1 MDKFKAAL
9 DSLKKIASAKDE
21 QEMFRLFSE
30 NKENFDTVQQ
40 RWFGHSRDTETVQVE
55 NEDYLQNIVRYVDI
69 AISMYSKAIPHKSLN
84 KVILMFTKNWTDG
97 TEPYIYIE
105 FDSTSLTVAIDDL
118 WQSDIQLERS
128 MEQECVNLSGIVWDE
143 YRGIIDDEQ
152 LKYDAEEICTVLK
165 QKYPST
171 DISFLIKEAL
181 LKQNKSCRQYE
192 YGFCP
197 YWRGG

>member
-40 RWFGHSRDTETVQVE
+40 RWFGHSCDTEPVQVE
-55 NEDYLQNIVRYVDI
+55 NEDYLQDIVRYVDM
-69 AISMYSKAIPHKSLN
+69 AISMFSKAIPHKSLD
-84 KVILMFTKNWTDG
+84 KVILTFTKNWTDG
-97 TEPYIYIE
+97 TEPYIYIG

-118 WQSDIQLERS
+118 WQSDIQLDRS
-128 MEQECVNLSGIVWDE
+128 LEQECVNLSGIVWYE

-152 LKYDAEEICTVLK
+152 LKHDAEKICTALK

-171 DISFLIKEAL
+171 DISFLIKETL
-181 LKQNKSCRQYE
+181 
-192 YGFCP
+192 
-197 YWRGG
+197 

>member
-105 FDSTSLTVAIDDL
+105 SDSTSLTVAIDDL

-181 LKQNKSCRQYE
+181 
-192 YGFCP
+192 
-197 YWRGG
+197 

>member
-128 MEQECVNLSGIVWDE
+128 MEQECVNLSGMNIGVSLMTSSSSTM
-143 YRGIIDDEQ
+143 Q
-152 LKYDAEEICTVLK
+152 KKYAPFSSRSIL
-165 QKYPST
+165 PR
-171 DISFLIKEAL
+171 ISA
-181 LKQNKSCRQYE
+181 S
-192 YGFCP
+192 
-197 YWRGG
+197 

>member
-118 WQSDIQLERS
+118 CQWDI
-128 MEQECVNLSGIVWDE
+128 
-143 YRGIIDDEQ
+143 
-152 LKYDAEEICTVLK
+152 
-165 QKYPST
+165 
-171 DISFLIKEAL
+171 
-181 LKQNKSCRQYE
+181 
-192 YGFCP
+192 
-197 YWRGG
+197 

>member
-40 RWFGHSRDTETVQVE
+40 RWFNHSHNTEPVQVE

-69 AISMYSKAIPHKSLN
+69 AISMYSKAISHKSLD

-105 FDSTSLTVAIDDL
+105 FDSASLTVVIDDL
-118 WQSDIQLERS
+118 WQSDSKLDRS
-128 MEQECVNLSGIVWDE
+128 MEQECVNLSGIVWGE

-152 LKYDAEEICTVLK
+152 LKYDAEEICTILK
-165 QKYPST
+165 QKYLST
-171 DISFLIKEAL
+171 DISFLIKGA
-181 LKQNKSCRQYE
+181 
-192 YGFCP
+192 F
-197 YWRGG
+197 